1 MKPPEPPVVDGPICP
16 RCKTA
21 AYLEEEEQ
29 SGSAQR
35 WFVCNRC
42 GTMVSVSPKPRVT

>member
-1 MKPPEPPVVDGPICP
+1 MKPPAPPAIDPPTCP

-21 AYLEEEEQ
+21 DYLEEEEQ

-42 GTMVSVSPKPRVT
+42 GTMVSVSPKPRAT